1 MGFGMEIAAITRQQ
15 DFTSIKHNE
24 DNKSVLNRAQ
34 LEIKVEK
41 ENEQKARDVNTAD
54 NADLNNQRPDGREKG
69 KNEYT
74 GDGGEKR
81 KQNSKVEKVLVK
93 GHGGFDI
100 KI

>member
-24 DNKSVLNRAQ
+24 DNKSVLNQSQ
-34 LEIKVEK
+34 LGIKAEK
-41 ENEQKARDVNTAD
+41 ENERKARDVNTAD
-54 NADLNNQRPDGREKG
+54 NADWNNQRPDAREKG

-74 GDGGEKR
+74 GDGGQNR

-93 GHGGFDI
+93 GYGGFDI